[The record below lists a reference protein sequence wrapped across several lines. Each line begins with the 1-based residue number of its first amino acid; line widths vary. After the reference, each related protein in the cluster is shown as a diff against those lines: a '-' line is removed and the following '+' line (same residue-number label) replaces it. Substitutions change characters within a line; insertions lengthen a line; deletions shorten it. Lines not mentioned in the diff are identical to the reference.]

1 MLQYPNLHSRM
12 LGLTPGLALMLTL
25 ALPRASAGSWSDPT
39 PSMASSASLAAIAQD
54 ADQAKTEK
62 AMLGTWETQV
72 AMGRA
77 GAKRKATITIAKK
90 DGKLHATVE
99 VSGLPTKFEGP
110 VQLSG
115 TTLTGDL
122 VAAFGARTVKAP
134 FTATLT
140 DGELAGNM
148 KMLRQSL
155 DFAAKKSGSPAV
167 AKKAAKTQ
175 EPGKVTARKPAAK
188 TPADN
193 KEGVEKPAAKKV
205 AQTPKKP
212 AAPGPGE
219 SLLVKPRK
227 AAPKD
232 IKPFEIGYGDRK
244 APKDCK
250 VAKWGPDDYDSP
262 DYAYYAKK
270 IFPITSAPID
280 DGVVLV
286 HRGKITAIGKRG
298 EIEVPEGYEVIDGGE
313 GWLFPGFLDLHS
325 HIASGSFDLNDTV
338 YSNNPEFRT
347 LDLIELHHP
356 HIKKALQGGVTSALY
371 IPGSGSNMGGFGTAT
386 KLAGKTVD
394 EALIRFPGSLKIAQA
409 GNPERRTGDMGA
421 GRIGMNFGIRQALLR
436 GKHYY
441 QQWEDYDAGKLDEKP
456 KKDPALEYLR
466 GLFRHEYPVSVHTQA
481 YQVCLETIRQL
492 HDELGLW
499 VFIDHG
505 SFDAFKLSEIAL
517 THGVPVANGPRMY
530 QMDRDTGEMWG
541 TAGLWA
547 RGGKH
552 KFTDMQ
558 KGVGRDGI
566 AINTDAPVVSQE
578 ELPLQAT
585 CSVRLGLPWE
595 WAIRGL
601 TINPARFLG
610 VEHKIGSL
618 EVGKD
623 ADLVLWTGDPLD
635 PRRHVR
641 KVMVSGSIYYDC
653 DPGGKDHGKRRF

>member
-1 MLQYPNLHSRM
+1 MRKHHESTLCSRGP
-12 LGLTPGLALMLTL
+12 LGLSLGLAFLLTQVW
-25 ALPRASAGSWSDPT
+25 LP
-39 PSMASSASLAAIAQD
+39 AAIKAQD
-54 ADQAKTEK
+54 APPKTPKIENSVQDPSKSQAR
-62 AMLGTWETQV
+62 AIGTWEAEV

-77 GAKRKATITIAKK
+77 GTKRKVTVTIAKRADS
-90 DGKLHATVE
+90 DGLQATVQ
-99 VSGLPTKFEGP
+99 VKGFPAAFVGP
-110 VQLSG
+110 LTRDGNKLSG
-115 TTLTGDL
+115 DLTAD
-122 VAAFGARTVKAP
+122 FGGRSIKAP
-134 FTATLT
+134 FTATLAK
-140 DGELAGNM
+140 GKLAGSV
-148 KMLRQSL
+148 KLFRQTMAFTATRTGAAPSAKTPAKTAAGPK
-155 DFAAKKSGSPAV
+155 DKKQDPQKVGPAKKPA
-167 AKKAAKTQ
+167 K
-175 EPGKVTARKPAAK
+175 KPAAK
-188 TPADN
+188 T
-193 KEGVEKPAAKKV
+193 AK
-205 AQTPKKP
+205 AS
-212 AAPGPGE
+212 GPQEGE

-227 AAPKD
+227 QAPKD
-232 IKPFEIGYGDRK
+232 IAPFKIDYGDRK
-244 APKDCK
+244 SEKDCK
-250 VAKWGPDDYDSP
+250 VAQWGPKDFDSP

-270 IFPITSAPID
+270 IFPITSAPIS

-298 EIEVPEGYEVIDGGE
+298 EVKIPGGYKVIDGGD

-338 YSNNPEFRT
+338 FATNPEFRT
-347 LDLIELHHP
+347 IDLIELHHP
-356 HIKKALQGGVTSALY
+356 HITKALQGGVTSALY
-371 IPGSGSNMGGFGTAT
+371 IPGSGSNMGGFGTLT
-386 KLAGKTVD
+386 KLAGKTVA

-421 GRIGMNFGIRQALLR
+421 GRIGMNFGLRQALLR
-436 GKHYY
+436 GKAYY
-441 QQWEDYDAGKLDEKP
+441 QLWEDYDAGKSDEKP

-481 YQVCLETIRQL
+481 YQVCLETIREL

-552 KFTDMQ
+552 KFNDMQ
-558 KGVGRDGI
+558 KGLGRDGI

-585 CSVRLGLPWE
+585 CAVRLGLPWE

-601 TINPARFLG
+601 TINPARFAG
-610 VEHKIGSL
+610 IEQRVGSL

-623 ADLVLWTGDPLD
+623 ADMVLWTGDPLD
-635 PRRHVR
+635 PRRYVR
-641 KVMVSGSIYYDC
+641 KTMVSGTIYYDC